1 MSFGGDGA
9 PGVGTVFSVSFLNI
23 GKRVLS
29 SSGTFMI
36 FGGEVE
42 ESSLPARRFVK
53 IAIADFV
60 YLESNFFMHMGS
72 ATVNVEFKLCDL
84 PNDMK
89 MLYFLVG
96 ELSNS
101 AKYFKMFAD
110 VNTDNYRQYNK
121 SYGNDWKAFSY
132 DKRLQRVQKC
142 ERKMN

>member
-23 GKRVLS
+23 GKRILS

-42 ESSLPARRFVK
+42 ASSLPARRFVK
-53 IAIADFV
+53 KAISDFI
-60 YLESNFFMHMGS
+60 YFESKVFSIHMDGVD
-72 ATVNVEFKLCDL
+72 VNVEFKL

-89 MLYFLVG
+89 MLCFLAG
-96 ELSNS
+96 ELSNA
-101 AKYFKMFAD
+101 AKYFTIFAD

-121 SYGNDWKAFSY
+121 SYGKDWKPFSY
-132 DKRLQRVQKC
+132 D
-142 ERKMN
+142 